1 MTNSANAVSNRV
13 FTLRQPAGNRVDGV
27 WNGADRATWAPA
39 IDLIETAEAYH
50 IYVDLPGVGAADV
63 NLTFERNTLVVQG
76 RREPVWQG
84 RQEGAFR
91 MHAGERFHG
100 DFTRTVR
107 LPEHV
112 DAEAIEAT
120 FGDGVLTVTVPKAA
134 TAQARRIPVQGV
146 NGAQAR
152 PERN

>member
-13 FTLRQPAGNRVDGV
+13 FTLRQPAGSRVDGA
-27 WNGADRATWAPA
+27 WNGAERATWAPA

-50 IYVDLPGVGAADV
+50 IYADLPGAAAADV
-63 NLTFERNTLVVQG
+63 NLTFERNTLLIQG

-100 DFTRTVR
+100 DFTRAVR

-112 DAEAIEAT
+112 DADAIEAT
-120 FGDGVLTVTVPKAA
+120 FADGVLTVTVPKAA

-146 NGAQAR
+146 IGTSSR